1 MRRFILLCIV
11 LGTLASCATKQKKSN
26 ENKDN
31 VVRVDHAMV
40 VSAREEASRIGV
52 EIMKQGGNA
61 YDAMVATELTLALVY
76 PRAGNILGGGFMVF
90 RDNDGIKGSLDFRE
104 KAPMA
109 ASKEMYLDSDGNVIP
124 DLSYTGIMAVG
135 VPGTIAG
142 VLEVHE
148 KKGSMD
154 LERILAPIIE
164 LAEKGYKVTEKQAA
178 ILQRYPEVFKRLNGS
193 DFLFSKAYKAGDIV
207 KNQAYADFLDR
218 LGKYKWLEFYGGG
231 LSGQHFLETVEKH
244 GGIITADDLA
254 KYKPVWR
261 KPVETNYDEYTVVS
275 MAPPSSGGM
284 TMGQILKMI
293 NPFDLHSYGHNSVK
307 AIHLVTEAE
316 RRAYADRNYYLGDPD
331 FVDIPEELLDEGYL
345 RKRLQSFNPMRATAS
360 SDVAHGAIHSF
371 QESNET
377 THYSIVDPYGNAVA
391 VTTTLNGYYGSK
403 VFCDKLGV
411 FMNNEMD
418 DFSAKPGIPNAY
430 GLIGAEANSIAA
442 EKRMLSSMTPTIVEK
457 GGALYMVLGSP
468 GGSTIITSVLQT
480 FLNVVEH
487 GMNMQEAVNAPRIHH
502 QWLPDEIVVEPGGLS
517 ATTMDS
523 LRRLGHKVEEKN
535 SRILGLVDAIRVLS
549 NGKLEGGA
557 DRRGHDA
564 AVGY

>member
-90 RDNDGIKGSLDFRE
+90 RDNDGMKGSLDFRE

-178 ILQRYPEVFKRLNGS
+178 ILQRYPEVFERLNGS
-193 DFLFSKAYKAGDIV
+193 DFLFSKAYKAGDVI

-231 LSGQHFLETVEKH
+231 LSGQHFLETVEEH

-430 GLIGAEANSIAA
+430 GLIGAEANSIAG